1 MSATDTLSRSA
12 TPARSKPRSSAG
24 LSRNALASP
33 FLAID
38 RLLRSWETR
47 LHHRAQLRNM
57 PEYLLRDVGID
68 SATAQ
73 AEADKPFWRS

>member
-1 MSATDTLSRSA
+1 MNATDTLSRIA
-12 TPARSKPRSSAG
+12 TPARSS
-24 LSRNALASP
+24 LVSP
-33 FLAID
+33 FRAVD

-68 SATAQ
+68 TATAQ

>member
-1 MSATDTLSRSA
+1 MNATDTLSRSG
-12 TPARSKPRSSAG
+12 TPARS
-24 LSRNALASP
+24 ALVSP

-47 LHHRAQLRNM
+47 LHDRAQLRNM
-57 PEYLLRDVGID
+57 PDYLLRDVGID
-68 SATAQ
+68 TATAQ